1 MSGRCGLSTA
11 AQTKGGDRR
20 TNLKLKVQSEKLLNK
35 NSTVF
40 NFEFEVLL
48 VGRSASMEVIKM
60 RWLGSILSAAALLVG
75 GCSMMAKSETSVK
88 ELRCEY
94 RVNPLGVDVAK
105 PRLSWIMES
114 SERGQMQSAYRILVA
129 SSDDNLNDSYGDL
142 WDSGQVRSDRS
153 NQVLYEGKELK
164 SLMGCYWKVRVW
176 NKEGGASA
184 WSGPAMWS
192 MGLVSPQDKQA
203 KWIGYDAPPADAEKQ
218 ADPLGLAGCKWVWFP
233 EGEPQKE
240 SPVGTRFFRRKFDIP
255 ADKKIKHARFRL
267 VVDNEGTLFVN
278 GQEVQKFSG
287 WSPPYTFD
295 IDQKLTGGTNCLA
308 IAAANQ
314 GNNPNPAGLA
324 GKLVVGFED
333 STVVAIS
340 IDHSW
345 KVSNGEQAGWKDTGF
360 DDGGWA
366 TASEIAAC
374 GEGPWGKV
382 DGQGLVL
389 PPPPYLRK
397 AFSVE
402 KTVKRA
408 VVYASALGL
417 YELHINGKRV
427 GEDYFTPGWTDYMKR
442 VYYQSY
448 DVTTLVKQ
456 GGNAIGAILAD
467 GWYAGYIGFGK
478 KREHYGD
485 KPRLFVQLEIECADG
500 RRQTVVTDGSWKAI
514 YGPHLE
520 ADFLM
525 GETYDARKEMAG
537 WAENG
542 FDDSKWSAV
551 AVTDKFEGQLQWYP
565 GVPVQKIMEIEP
577 KKITEPQRGMYVFD
591 MGQNFAGWV
600 RLKVK
605 AGAGTKV
612 VLRFA
617 EMLNPDG
624 TIYTTNLREARCTD
638 TYITAGRGEE
648 IWEPRFTYHGF
659 RYVEVTGYP
668 GRPPLDVITGVVVH
682 SNAPVVGFFECSNP
696 MVNQLY
702 KNIVWGQRSNFVEVP
717 TDCPQRDERLGW
729 TGDAQIFIRTA
740 TYNMDVAA
748 FFTKWLVDLE
758 DAQSKEGAFPD
769 VAPRKV
775 AMGDGVPAWGD
786 AGVICPWTIY
796 QVYGDSVSLEKHYES
811 MKKWIAYLQKNSE
824 NLLRPAYGYGDW
836 VSIGSDT
843 PKDVIATAY
852 FASSTRFVSKIAAAL
867 GHTQDAIKYQKLFE
881 QIKQAFNKAY
891 VAEDARIK
899 GDTQT
904 CYCMG
909 LHFDLLPVE
918 KRELAA
924 KYLLEDIK
932 KRGWHLSTGFVGLS
946 YLLPALTQTGNLD
959 AAYRL
964 LNQDTF
970 PSWIY
975 SIKNGATTIWER
987 WDGWTQD
994 KGFQDPGMNSFNH
1007 YAFGSVGRWL
1017 FGTVAGIDNDGP
1029 GYKQIRIEPK
1039 PGGGLNYARARY
1051 KSIYGEIVSDW
1062 KIEDGTFTL
1071 NVVIPANT
1079 RATVCVPAKDAD
1091 SVTEG
1096 DLPAGKAK
1104 AVRFVGMDDG
1114 RAVYLVGSGSY
1125 RFVSK
1130 TVK

>member
-1 MSGRCGLSTA
+1 
-11 AQTKGGDRR
+11 
-20 TNLKLKVQSEKLLNK
+20 
-35 NSTVF
+35 
-40 NFEFEVLL
+40 
-48 VGRSASMEVIKM
+48 M

-75 GCSMMAKSETSVK
+75 GCSMMAKSGTSVK

-94 RVNPLGVDVAK
+94 RVNPLGVDVVK

-176 NKEGGASA
+176 DKEGGASA

-203 KWIGYDAPPADAEKQ
+203 KWIGYDAPPAYAEKQ

-333 STVVAIS
+333 STVIAIP

-448 DVTTLVKQ
+448 DVTSLVKQ

-485 KPRLFVQLEIECADG
+485 KPRLFVQLEIECADDS
-500 RRQTVVTDGSWKAI
+500 RQTIITDGSWKAM

-551 AVTDKFEGQLQWYP
+551 AVTDKVDGQLQWYP

-577 KKITEPQRGMYVFD
+577 KKITEPKAGVYVFD

-624 TIYTTNLREARCTD
+624 TIYTTNLREARCID
-638 TYITAGRGEE
+638 TYVTAGRGEE

-668 GRPPLDVITGVVVH
+668 GRPLLDVITGVVVH
-682 SNAPVVGFFECSNP
+682 SNTPVVGCFECSNP

-796 QVYGDSVSLEKHYES
+796 QVYGDERVLEKHYES

-852 FASSTRFVSKIAAAL
+852 FAYSTRFVSKMAAAL

-881 QIKQAFNKAY
+881 QIKQAWNSAY

-899 GDTQT
+899 GDTQS

-924 KYLLEDIK
+924 KHLLEDIK

-946 YLLPALTQTGNLD
+946 YLLPALTETGNLD

-970 PSWIY
+970 PSWGY

-1079 RATVCVPAKDAD
+1079 RATVCVLAKDAD

-1096 DLPAGKAK
+1096 GLPAGKAK

-1114 RAVYLVGSGSY
+1114 RAVYLIGSGSY

-1130 TVK
+1130 TAK